1 MARLRDKLYGLA
13 EERLALEE
21 RLAMLKDGEARLWEL
36 GALPSIVEDYLA
48 DLPYLREV
56 LGGLRYDWSPGS
68 SLPERRSGHQLRCVI
83 LGLRDEG
90 VMLWYESSSPS
101 ITSTPT

>member
-36 GALPSIVEDYLA
+36 GALPSLSRILSRPA
-48 DLPYLREV
+48 LPPR
-56 LGGLRYDWSPGS
+56 GS
-68 SLPERRSGHQLRCVI
+68 GRFTL
-83 LGLRDEG
+83 
-90 VMLWYESSSPS
+90 
-101 ITSTPT
+101 